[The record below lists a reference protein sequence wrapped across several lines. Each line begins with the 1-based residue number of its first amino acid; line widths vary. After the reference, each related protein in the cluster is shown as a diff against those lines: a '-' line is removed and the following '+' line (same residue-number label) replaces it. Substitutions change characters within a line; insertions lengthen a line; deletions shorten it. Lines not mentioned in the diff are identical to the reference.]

1 MNTERRKQIEA
12 IKGRIASVL
21 EDAALIVSE
30 VESIR
35 DDEQEYRDNMPE
47 SFADGE
53 KGEKADAAIAALE
66 QVIEDLESLIENDFD
81 GQLDTAA
88 E

>member
-1 MNTERRKQIEA
+1 MNKQRRKQIES
-12 IKGRIASVL
+12 IKGRIS
-21 EDAALIVSE
+21 ALLSE
-30 VESIR
+30 AENIKTDVEAIR

-47 SFADGE
+47 SLADGE

-66 QVIEDLESLIENDFD
+66 QVIEDLENLNESDFD

>member
-12 IKGRIASVL
+12 IKGRIASML

-47 SFADGE
+47 SFGEGE

>member
-1 MNTERRKQIEA
+1 MNNERRKQVEG
-12 IKGRIASVL
+12 IKARIAAMVA
-21 EDAALIVSE
+21 EAENIKNDAEA
-30 VESIR
+30 IR

-53 KGEKADAAIAALE
+53 KGEKSEAAIEALD
-66 QVIEDLESLIENDFD
+66 QVIQDLESLIENDFD
-81 GQLDTAA
+81 DQLNTAV

>member
-1 MNTERRKQIEA
+1 MNNQRRKQIES
-12 IKGRIASVL
+12 IKSRIS
-21 EDAALIVSE
+21 ALLSE
-30 VESIR
+30 AENIKTDVEAIR

-47 SFADGE
+47 SLADGE
-53 KGEKADAAIAALE
+53 KGEKADTAIAALE
-66 QVIEDLESLIENDFD
+66 QVIEDLESLIESDFD

>member
-1 MNTERRKQIEA
+1 MNNERRKQIEA
-12 IKGRIASVL
+12 IKGRIAAML
-21 EDAALIVSE
+21 EEAALIVSD

-35 DDEQEYRDNMPE
+35 DDEQEYRDNMPD

-53 KGEKADAAIAALE
+53 KGEKADASVAALE
-66 QVIEDLESLIENDFD
+66 QVIQDLESLIESDFD
-81 GQLDTAA
+81 GQLDTTA

>member
-1 MNTERRKQIEA
+1 MNNQRRKQIES
-12 IKGRIASVL
+12 IKGRIS
-21 EDAALIVSE
+21 ALLSE
-30 VESIR
+30 AENIKTDVEAIR

-47 SFADGE
+47 SLADGE
-53 KGEKADAAIAALE
+53 KGEKADTAIAALE
-66 QVIEDLESLIENDFD
+66 QVIEDLESLIESDFD

>member
-1 MNTERRKQIEA
+1 MNNARRKQIET
-12 IKGRIASVL
+12 IKARIAALLSQA
-21 EDAALIVSE
+21 EDIKTDAEA
-30 VESIR
+30 IR
-35 DDEQEYRDNMPE
+35 DEEQDYRENMPE

-53 KGEKADAAIAALE
+53 KAEKADAAIEALD

-81 GQLDTAA
+81 GQLTTAA

>member
-1 MNTERRKQIEA
+1 MNNARRKQIET
-12 IKGRIASVL
+12 IKARIAALLSQA
-21 EDAALIVSE
+21 EDIKND
-30 VESIR
+30 VEAIR
-35 DDEQEYRDNMPE
+35 DEEQDYRDNMPE

-53 KGEKADAAIAALE
+53 KGEKADAAIEALE

-81 GQLDTAA
+81 DQLTTAA

>member
-1 MNTERRKQIEA
+1 MNNERRKQIED
-12 IKGRIASVL
+12 IKGRIA
-21 EDAALIVSE
+21 ALLSE
-30 VESIR
+30 AENIKTDVEAIR
-35 DDEQEYRDNMPE
+35 DDEQEYRDNMPD
-47 SFADGE
+47 SFGEGE

-66 QVIEDLESLIENDFD
+66 QVVEDLESLIENDFD

>member
-1 MNTERRKQIEA
+1 MNNARRKQIEDVKA
-12 IKGRIASVL
+12 RIAALLSQA
-21 EDAALIVSE
+21 EDIKTD
-30 VESIR
+30 VEAIR
-35 DDEQEYRDNMPE
+35 DEEQDYRDNMPE

-53 KGEKADAAIAALE
+53 KGEKADAAIEALD
-66 QVIEDLESLIENDFD
+66 QVIEDLESLIGNDFD

>member
-1 MNTERRKQIEA
+1 MNNARRKQIEDV
-12 IKGRIASVL
+12 KVRIAELLSQA
-21 EDAALIVSE
+21 EEIKTD
-30 VESIR
+30 VEAIR
-35 DDEQEYRDNMPE
+35 DEEQDYRDNMPE

-53 KGEKADAAIAALE
+53 KGEKADTAIEALE
-66 QVIEDLESLIENDFD
+66 QVIEDLESLIGNDFD

>member
-1 MNTERRKQIEA
+1 MNNARRKQIDNVKARIAELLSQAEDIKTDVEA
-12 IKGRIASVL
+12 I
-21 EDAALIVSE
+21 
-30 VESIR
+30 R
-35 DDEQEYRDNMPE
+35 DEEQDYRDNMPD

-53 KGEKADAAIAALE
+53 KGEKADASVAALE
-66 QVIEDLESLIENDFD
+66 QVIQDLESLIESDFD

>member
-1 MNTERRKQIEA
+1 MNNARRKQIEDVKA
-12 IKGRIASVL
+12 RIAELLSL
-21 EDAALIVSE
+21 AEEIKTD
-30 VESIR
+30 VEAIR
-35 DDEQEYRDNMPE
+35 DEEQDYRDNMPE

-53 KGEKADAAIAALE
+53 KGEKADTAIEALE
-66 QVIEDLESLIENDFD
+66 QVIEDLESLIGNDFD